1 MPLTIDRWVICHSH
15 SSSDKDYHLQ
25 WNLNF
30 FFLWGWG
37 GSRIFLRLDS
47 ATNMI
52 YVCILSAALPTTNVI
67 YELLRYYIIQYEM
80 ISLWTLGMISIT
92 YPLPK
97 QCQFILY
104 GVIAHI
110 LLVGQLF
117 DLHPRRLDIL
127 FEGGNIVLAQCRLVD
142 NFLQIFH
149 SFSLRFDFFG

>member
-1 MPLTIDRWVICHSH
+1 MTLPLTIDRWVICHSH
-15 SSSDKDYHLQ
+15 SSSVKDYHLH
-25 WNLNF
+25 LKPK
-30 FFLWGWG
+30 
-37 GSRIFLRLDS
+37 LRLDS
-47 ATNMI
+47 ATNII

-117 DLHPRRLDIL
+117 DLHPRRLNIL